1 MEKNQQQHTNF
12 PVVYGPENGFSLIGL
27 GKGKTYNPSDTSIN
41 RLIYVES
48 GKLTASYADWEPIEV
63 EARHFFFIPL
73 GQELRLKALE
83 NTSLIVLA
91 SFITRAICTK
101 IDEHYEQM
109 EQELAALPADERE
122 LKIIEIGKDVPELN
136 QTYTFQAFKATDYL
150 VKFYETVSDYLT
162 ADWECSLNMHRVKEQ
177 ELSLLLGATRT
188 EEELAVIFRPVIGIG
203 SDLDFKAQAFAYVK
217 EANSVA
223 ELAESMD
230 MGVDNFK
237 KVFKKHFDLPPY
249 QWMQQQRAGLILD
262 ALRDES
268 MPLKQV
274 VDEFKF
280 SSQSHLNRF
289 CKKWL
294 NNTPKEIRDQSRS
307 NPLKNAIVD
316 MNNELNRAYH
326 R

>member
-1 MEKNQQQHTNF
+1 M
-12 PVVYGPENGFSLIGL
+12 
-27 GKGKTYNPSDTSIN
+27 
-41 RLIYVES
+41 
-48 GKLTASYADWEPIEV
+48 
-63 EARHFFFIPL
+63 
-73 GQELRLKALE
+73 
-83 NTSLIVLA
+83 
-91 SFITRAICTK
+91 
-101 IDEHYEQM
+101 
-109 EQELAALPADERE
+109 
-122 LKIIEIGKDVPELN
+122 
-136 QTYTFQAFKATDYL
+136 
-150 VKFYETVSDYLT
+150 
-162 ADWECSLNMHRVKEQ
+162 
-177 ELSLLLGATRT
+177 
-188 EEELAVIFRPVIGIG
+188 
-203 SDLDFKAQAFAYVK
+203 K

-294 NNTPKEIRDQSRS
+294 NNTPKKIRDQSRS